1 MKEDKLSF
9 IQKLKPY
16 HIILLACII
25 SPLLVINSNYANKK
39 RAIEKLN
46 LQKKKLFDKIIT
58 RKLDESEPET
68 ETDENE
74 ANNSTNSD
82 KICERGNKDLRKYY
96 ETGDLKEIGL
106 NPNKGLECEDKDK
119 GYFKS
124 LINIIKSATG
134 GDDEEGDEVEDGNQG
149 DGELRNLELSITEL
163 KDDIISY
170 LMHLLPILIFLVLGI
185 LSLPAWPICC
195 FCTCCNC
202 CCCCCC
208 KKPGCKIPCFIFT
221 YIFYG
226 LSVAICIYGLTQTN
240 KIFVGI
246 ADTECSILKFFD
258 QVLEGETKN
267 STPRWPGIEGIDDI
281 ISNINGEI
289 DKLKTGTLEDLR
301 KEIDLIEGNK
311 TDFKRKM
318 ESSGNIFFDSDGN
331 YINSYSKEYT
341 SMSLP
346 SRTINGIYVLDL
358 IKFFGKRDTTSDEE
372 KYTPKNSLLDLW
384 HMEYKVVSEN
394 ADSSLHD
401 ANDTFTSVADNSTGD
416 ITEKLS
422 EGTNTLNEIKGTF
435 NDIKSEIE
443 NLLVDSSDLI
453 EDYGKLGVKLV
464 FGVLAL
470 MNVALAGL
478 MLFICLCSGKMC
490 TKCGCCC
497 RCIFKLF
504 THLLWNILAVLT
516 FVTFMVGFIFSL
528 VGTIGNDVMSVISY
542 VLSEDNLK
550 EGGENVLVNKLGEP
564 KKYLNECINGNGKIL
579 ELLGIDPSQQGSMD
593 NITEIEEKIDD
604 ARNNFSSKLDCYTY
618 KIYKDKLE
626 GRLNLSDSTLMLIE
640 QRTNFDLPLE
650 DEDFINEH
658 KNELLSFQTELDF
671 MNTYIRTSDLSNKDE
686 QWVKNSNDQKT
697 CRPGNNDDSSYS
709 GAINFNPLECKPLYR
724 DWIQSLPD
732 GDTNINIKK
741 EAEILTDTLE
751 LLDNAKKLSFDDKG
765 YSKVLDDLKDTYL
778 KYLNQYIN
786 ALDSFK
792 VILNNITNKLKKYIN
807 KDEGIFSFIDCRF
820 IGTNLKV
827 MLKYL
832 KSILGGNVKTIG
844 FCLSVIGCSLGLS
857 ISSTILL
864 IVIIN
869 IDIDNNKKQLEA
881 EKIPEYQLNSGGRII
896 QYRD

>member
-58 RKLDESEPET
+58 RKLDEAEP

-134 GDDEEGDEVEDGNQG
+134 GDDEEGDEVEDRNQG

-281 ISNINGEI
+281 ISDINGEI

-301 KEIDLIEGNK
+301 
-311 TDFKRKM
+311 
-318 ESSGNIFFDSDGN
+318 
-331 YINSYSKEYT
+331 
-341 SMSLP
+341 
-346 SRTINGIYVLDL
+346 
-358 IKFFGKRDTTSDEE
+358 
-372 KYTPKNSLLDLW
+372 
-384 HMEYKVVSEN
+384 
-394 ADSSLHD
+394 
-401 ANDTFTSVADNSTGD
+401 
-416 ITEKLS
+416 
-422 EGTNTLNEIKGTF
+422 NEI
-435 NDIKSEIE
+435 I
-443 NLLVDSSDLI
+443 
-453 EDYGKLGVKLV
+453 
-464 FGVLAL
+464 
-470 MNVALAGL
+470 
-478 MLFICLCSGKMC
+478 
-490 TKCGCCC
+490 
-497 RCIFKLF
+497 
-504 THLLWNILAVLT
+504 
-516 FVTFMVGFIFSL
+516 
-528 VGTIGNDVMSVISY
+528 
-542 VLSEDNLK
+542 
-550 EGGENVLVNKLGEP
+550 
-564 KKYLNECINGNGKIL
+564 
-579 ELLGIDPSQQGSMD
+579 
-593 NITEIEEKIDD
+593 
-604 ARNNFSSKLDCYTY
+604 
-618 KIYKDKLE
+618 
-626 GRLNLSDSTLMLIE
+626 
-640 QRTNFDLPLE
+640 
-650 DEDFINEH
+650 
-658 KNELLSFQTELDF
+658 
-671 MNTYIRTSDLSNKDE
+671 
-686 QWVKNSNDQKT
+686 
-697 CRPGNNDDSSYS
+697 
-709 GAINFNPLECKPLYR
+709 
-724 DWIQSLPD
+724 
-732 GDTNINIKK
+732 
-741 EAEILTDTLE
+741 
-751 LLDNAKKLSFDDKG
+751 
-765 YSKVLDDLKDTYL
+765 
-778 KYLNQYIN
+778 
-786 ALDSFK
+786 
-792 VILNNITNKLKKYIN
+792 
-807 KDEGIFSFIDCRF
+807 
-820 IGTNLKV
+820 
-827 MLKYL
+827 
-832 KSILGGNVKTIG
+832 
-844 FCLSVIGCSLGLS
+844 
-857 ISSTILL
+857 
-864 IVIIN
+864 
-869 IDIDNNKKQLEA
+869 
-881 EKIPEYQLNSGGRII
+881 
-896 QYRD
+896 